1 MTHRRTGLIPAVFIP
16 IAFLVGCS
24 VAPPEIVSI
33 GMRLIVTATDAA
45 GGRDERLSV
54 FASVADDNGIGDI
67 EYLFI
72 VHDESE
78 LYWSLTGDAWQ
89 KHEEGNSI
97 WIGSNSLDAPGT
109 TLPRGDYRAVLID
122 LAGERTERAITL
134 SAPETSA
141 YKLPVVHLKGNSIE
155 LESSYTVNTAF
166 FFDSGG
172 NVVLT
177 VPVTKGNS
185 NLDSLW
191 AKGQWRS
198 GADYIAVYAF
208 EPKAETGFF
217 SWKIRLPD

>member
-1 MTHRRTGLIPAVFIP
+1 MACRRTCLLPAMLMP
-16 IAFLVGCS
+16 LAFLAGCS
-24 VAPPEIVSI
+24 VARPEIVSI
-33 GMRLIVTATDAA
+33 GMRLIVTASDAL

-54 FASVADDNGIGDI
+54 FASVADDDGTEDI

-78 LYWSLTGDAWQ
+78 LFWSLTEEEWQ
-89 KHEEGNSI
+89 RREEGSSV
-97 WIGSNSLDAPGT
+97 WIGSNSLDAPGS
-109 TLPRGDYRAVLID
+109 TLPRGNYRAILVD
-122 LAGERTERAITL
+122 LAGERTERSLTL

-141 YKLPVVHLKGNSIE
+141 YKLPVVRLKGNTME
-155 LESSYTVNTAF
+155 LESSYPVNTAF

-177 VPVTKGNS
+177 VPVTKGSS